1 MRALFVDLHDA
12 IRGLRRDRAYSAIV
26 IVLLALTIGA
36 TTAIFSIVDGVLLK
50 PLTYPQSER
59 LVTVREVWREF
70 VDRAPTLPL
79 NERHFEYWRTHN
91 QSFESMAQYL
101 PIAANLT
108 SGGEAA
114 RITVVTA

>member
-50 PLTYPQSER
+50 PLTFPQSER
-59 LVTVREVWREF
+59 LVTVRPWVPARSAAGPRHAHLHDMCASKELRGWYPSSR
-70 VDRAPTLPL
+70 RA
-79 NERHFEYWRTHN
+79 
-91 QSFESMAQYL
+91 
-101 PIAANLT
+101 I
-108 SGGEAA
+108 GED
-114 RITVVTA
+114 